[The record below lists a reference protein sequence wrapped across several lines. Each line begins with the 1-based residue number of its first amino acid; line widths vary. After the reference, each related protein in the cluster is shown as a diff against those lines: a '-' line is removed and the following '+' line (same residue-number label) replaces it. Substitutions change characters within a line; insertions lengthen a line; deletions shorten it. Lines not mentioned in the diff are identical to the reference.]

1 MGVVAATADEPLTMS
16 ARLNYLWRLW
26 VTGMAFVLFGLG
38 GMAMSF
44 VVVPLL
50 YVLPGGAPA
59 RIRRARRLITA
70 SFAGLVNTLSFFGVM
85 RLTVNH
91 GERLKNAGPM
101 LVLANHPTFL
111 DVVVLIA
118 HMPNANCVVK
128 SALWRNPFFGGIVRA
143 AGYVRNDDS
152 GEVVDACVASFAQQ
166 APLLIF
172 PEGTRSMP
180 GRPLHFVRGAAHI
193 ALRSGSAVLPIVI
206 RCDPPTLGKGERW
219 YHIPPR
225 AFHII
230 VDVHAARDL
239 SDWVESDA
247 PPAISARRLTETLE
261 HYFSGALHADE
272 RTAV

>member
-1 MGVVAATADEPLTMS
+1 MKAS
-16 ARLNYLWRLW
+16 LNYAWRLF

-38 GMAMSF
+38 GMVMSI

-59 RIRRARRLITA
+59 RIRRARHLVTA
-70 SFAGLVNTLSFFGVM
+70 SFAGLVHTLAFFGVM
-85 RLTVNH
+85 RLTVNN
-91 GERLKNAGPM
+91 GDRLKTAGPM

-128 SALWRNPFFGGIVRA
+128 SALWSNPFFGGIVRA
-143 AGYVRNDDS
+143 AAYVRNDDS
-152 GEVVDACVASFAQQ
+152 AEVIDACVESFAQH

-172 PEGTRSMP
+172 PEGTRSAP

-193 ALRSGSAVLPIVI
+193 ALRSGSALMPIVM
-206 RCDPPTLGKGERW
+206 RCDPPALGKGQPW
-219 YHIPPR
+219 YRVPPR
-225 AFHII
+225 AFHIS
-230 VDVHAARDL
+230 VDVHEPRDL
-239 SDWVESDA
+239 TAWVGTDA
-247 PPAISARRLTETLE
+247 PAAISARRLTETLE

-272 RTAV
+272 RTAG